1 MQQLEVKYRL
11 EATDDIL
18 NIFNLVLQNSRNLIT
33 ADKFVT
39 RIEKR
44 CQAIG
49 NAPHGGKPRNDLLA
63 GLRTVP
69 FEKRTIIAYIIVNE
83 AVEITNVFYGGRD
96 YEALFE

>member
-1 MQQLEVKYRL
+1 MQRLEVKYRL
-11 EATDDIL
+11 EASNDIL
-18 NIFNLVLQNSRNLIT
+18 NIFNMVFQNSSNLIT
-33 ADKFVT
+33 ADTFVS

-44 CQAIG
+44 CQSIG
-49 NAPHGGKPRNDLLA
+49 NAPYGGKPRDDLLA

-83 AVEITNVFYGGRD
+83 TVEITNVFYGGRD